1 MGRAAVS
8 TRPTVPRWY
17 AVLLLQLESQTR
29 ANLREVG
36 IEDGDWLDAI
46 PSSLSGSSSDNDE
59 QWLAQLAA
67 AEDKIIQL
75 QDEVEFKHAELK
87 AAVTYNE
94 IVCKRV
100 SSIRSA
106 LNLLRRQ
113 KRRERRR
120 TRP

>member
-1 MGRAAVS
+1 M
-8 TRPTVPRWY
+8 
-17 AVLLLQLESQTR
+17 
-29 ANLREVG
+29 
-36 IEDGDWLDAI
+36 
-46 PSSLSGSSSDNDE
+46 SLSGSPSDNDE

-75 QDEVEFKHAELK
+75 QDEVEFKHAELE

-94 IVCKRV
+94 IVRKRV
-100 SSIRSA
+100 SSIQSA

-113 KRRERRR
+113 KRREQRR

>member
-1 MGRAAVS
+1 M
-8 TRPTVPRWY
+8 
-17 AVLLLQLESQTR
+17 
-29 ANLREVG
+29 REVG
-36 IEDGDWLDAI
+36 IEDGDWLEAI
-46 PSSLSGSSSDNDE
+46 PLSLSGLPSDNDE

-75 QDEVEFKHAELK
+75 QDEVEFKHAELE

-94 IVCKRV
+94 IVRKRV

-106 LNLLRRQ
+106 LNLLRHQ
-113 KRRERRR
+113 KRREQRR

>member
-1 MGRAAVS
+1 M
-8 TRPTVPRWY
+8 
-17 AVLLLQLESQTR
+17 
-29 ANLREVG
+29 REVG

-46 PSSLSGSSSDNDE
+46 PLSLSGSPSDNDE

-75 QDEVEFKHAELK
+75 QDEVEFKHAELE

-94 IVCKRV
+94 VVRKRV

-106 LNLLRRQ
+106 LNLLRLQQ
-113 KRRERRR
+113 KTPQRS
-120 TRP
+120 TQQT